1 VEGKVDINLKKLA
14 GENGVYGV
22 NGVKGVNGAHANGTS
37 KVTEA
42 VKAPEAPATKKGER
56 SLAQD
61 LVPFVSLIT
70 LMGAITYLTMP
81 ASLAIKTPTVQHVWF
96 YGWLAAITTGLGA
109 LPLLFFSKPADFWL
123 GACNAIAAGMMLS
136 ASYSLVTEGVAL
148 DHDGG
153 SMYGYEVSH
162 TVRVVC
168 GVLLG
173 MMFVR
178 CTKSFVEGY
187 EDLRLG
193 DISGLEA
200 AKIFLIVSVMTL
212 HSFAEGLGIGV
223 AFCGKGGAHLGAF
236 ISASLAVHNVP
247 EGLAVALVLVP
258 RGVPKFQTFAMAIMS
273 SLPQPII
280 AVPVYLFVEQ
290 FIFWE
295 SVGLGFAAGLRLP
308 PPSLPDPPP
317 FSPHPSRIRGLQ
329 KGVTPVSLFPSLV
342 SPFFAP
348 LFSYPS
354 LLISLSH
361 SPQAPAC
368 MAPKKQAHTSLNSF
382 FFRTYMY
389 IYFQKHAHKSRVL

>member
-1 VEGKVDINLKKLA
+1 MQCQVQTEEVTSTRRRNGKGAVEAKEVVTLKKLA
-14 GENGVYGV
+14 GESVVNGV
-22 NGVKGVNGAHANGTS
+22 NGIHANGTAKAT
-37 KVTEA
+37 KV
-42 VKAPEAPATKKGER
+42 VEAPAKKNGER

-61 LVPFVSLIT
+61 FVPFASVIS
-70 LMGAITYLTMP
+70 LMGAITYFTMP
-81 ASLAIKTPTVQHVWF
+81 ESITVKTPTVQHVWF

-123 GACNAIAAGMMLS
+123 GASNAIAAGMMLS

-148 DHDGG
+148 DNDGG
-153 SMYGYEVSH
+153 SVYGHEVSH
-162 TVRVVC
+162 TARVVC

-173 MMFVR
+173 MLFVR

-295 SVGLGFAAGLRLP
+295 SVGLGFAAGAM
-308 PPSLPDPPP
+308 
-317 FSPHPSRIRGLQ
+317 FW
-329 KGVTPVSLFPSLV
+329 VACFE
-342 SPFFAP
+342 
-348 LFSYPS
+348 
-354 LLISLSH
+354 LIADAAEELSIPMCSFSLSC
-361 SPQAPAC
+361 SFVGM
-368 MAPKKQAHTSLNSF
+368 MAMSAWLDVVTAH
-382 FFRTYMY
+382 
-389 IYFQKHAHKSRVL
+389 QV

>member
-1 VEGKVDINLKKLA
+1 MQTEEVTSTRRRNGKGAVEAKEVVTLKKLA
-14 GENGVYGV
+14 GESVAN
-22 NGVKGVNGAHANGTS
+22 GVNGAHANGTAKTS
-37 KVTEA
+37 KEV
-42 VKAPEAPATKKGER
+42 EAPAKKNAER

-61 LVPFVSLIT
+61 FVPFASVIT
-70 LMGAITYLTMP
+70 LMGAITYFTMP
-81 ASLAIKTPTVQHVWF
+81 ESVTVKTPTVQHVWF

-123 GACNAIAAGMMLS
+123 GASNAIAAGMMLS

-153 SMYGYEVSH
+153 SVYGHEVSH
-162 TVRVVC
+162 TARVVC

-173 MMFVR
+173 MLFVR

-295 SVGLGFAAGLRLP
+295 SVGLGFAAGAM
-308 PPSLPDPPP
+308 
-317 FSPHPSRIRGLQ
+317 FW
-329 KGVTPVSLFPSLV
+329 VACFE
-342 SPFFAP
+342 
-348 LFSYPS
+348 
-354 LLISLSH
+354 LIADAAEELSIPMCSFSLSC
-361 SPQAPAC
+361 SFVGM
-368 MAPKKQAHTSLNSF
+368 MAMSAWLDVVTAHQ
-382 FFRTYMY
+382 M
-389 IYFQKHAHKSRVL
+389 

>member
-1 VEGKVDINLKKLA
+1 MLRSRRLKRNCRAALQVTSTRRRSGKSAVEGKVDINLKKLA
-14 GENGVYGV
+14 GESGVYGA
-22 NGVKGVNGAHANGTS
+22 NGVNGVNGAHANGTS

-42 VKAPEAPATKKGER
+42 VKAPEAPAKKKGER
-56 SLAQD
+56 SLVQD

-70 LMGAITYLTMP
+70 LMGAITYFTMP
-81 ASLAIKTPTVQHVWF
+81 ESLAVKTPTVQHVWF

-123 GACNAIAAGMMLS
+123 GACNAIAGGMMLS

-173 MMFVR
+173 MLFVR

-247 EGLAVALVLVP
+247 EVC
-258 RGVPKFQTFAMAIMS
+258 Q
-273 SLPQPII
+273 
-280 AVPVYLFVEQ
+280 
-290 FIFWE
+290 
-295 SVGLGFAAGLRLP
+295 
-308 PPSLPDPPP
+308 
-317 FSPHPSRIRGLQ
+317 
-329 KGVTPVSLFPSLV
+329 
-342 SPFFAP
+342 
-348 LFSYPS
+348 
-354 LLISLSH
+354 
-361 SPQAPAC
+361 
-368 MAPKKQAHTSLNSF
+368 
-382 FFRTYMY
+382 
-389 IYFQKHAHKSRVL
+389 